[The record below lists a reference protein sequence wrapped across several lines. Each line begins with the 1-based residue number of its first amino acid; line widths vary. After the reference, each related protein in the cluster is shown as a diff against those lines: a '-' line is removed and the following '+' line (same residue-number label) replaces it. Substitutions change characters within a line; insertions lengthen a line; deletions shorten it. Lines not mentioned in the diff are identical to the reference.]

1 MLYRSGDSE
10 EETGTPW
17 LKLLIAAMILVMVGY
32 LAYSWWL
39 SQNPGESVKVL
50 EFSVTPS
57 EISVAQNST
66 LKIMLENLDKRS
78 HNVKLTFSADPS
90 ISFLKP
96 GGESLVK
103 EGSNF
108 TYSFVLES
116 VQSTTS
122 MQFLVKG
129 RLQDTVS
136 FSGYP
141 ISLRVTADGRTVV
154 KAWNDITLTV
164 KRS

>member
-1 MLYRSGDSE
+1 MV
-10 EETGTPW
+10 
-17 LKLLIAAMILVMVGY
+17 MIGY
-32 LAYSWWL
+32 LGYNWWL
-39 SQNPGESVKVL
+39 SQNPGEPVKVL
-50 EFSVTPS
+50 EFSVSPS
-57 EISVAQNST
+57 EIGMAQNST

-78 HNVKLTFSADPS
+78 HNIKLIFGADPS

-96 GGESLVK
+96 GGEVLAK

-116 VQSTTS
+116 AQSTTL

-129 RLQDTVS
+129 RLQETVS
-136 FSGYP
+136 FTGYP
-141 ISLRVTADGRTVV
+141 ISLRVTADGTAVTT
-154 KAWNDITLTV
+154 AWSDITLTV